1 MTAALYADVDGFRMA
16 RPGADAQNSD
26 DPRDFIFDSRTR
38 AYFGLFMSGVVDV
51 AVAPLSGNYYYD
63 IMYGK
68 TFVAPPPALCLW
80 QSPEYAAGQLT
91 TSFLQEEG
99 QAYVYCSYYS
109 LFDRLRISY
118 GSYANASYPYFPI
131 FSYVYYFIGMS

>member
-16 RPGADAQNSD
+16 RPGADAQTSD

-38 AYFGLFMSGVVDV
+38 AYFGLFMSGVV
-51 AVAPLSGNYYYD
+51 AYGAPLAGNYYYD

-109 LFDRLRISY
+109 LVDRLRISFGY
-118 GSYANASYPYFPI
+118 YENASYPYFPI
-131 FSYVYYFIGMS
+131 FSYIYYFIGMS